1 MYVLL
6 IAQRVQIYENFPK
19 NEQHSL
25 EHLFAKVVI
34 LVRFEKSRFKN
45 RCIVCLRLLLA
56 RGVFWVKGQIPS

>member
-34 LVRFEKSRFKN
+34 FNLFGKTLIEKLKR
-45 RCIVCLRLLLA
+45 
-56 RGVFWVKGQIPS
+56 